1 MMGPLYK
8 FVKNSTLKNLLQQ
21 YKPFLL
27 FLGKFFL
34 SYLILTILYQSYL
47 NQFDVK
53 NAEVDGFTKSVAKQ
67 TEWVLS
73 LIDNHSYTTKHL
85 TEPSIKLFYKNK
97 YISRVIEGCNGLSV
111 MILFVAFVIAFSGK
125 FKNTLL
131 FLLFGIVIIHVL
143 NVSRIALLS
152 MALYFYPQFEHF
164 LHGVLF
170 PLIIYGVVFVL
181 WVIWVN
187 NYSSYASVSKKI

>member
-1 MMGPLYK
+1 M
-8 FVKNSTLKNLLQQ
+8 KNLLQQ

-53 NAEVDGFTKSVAKQ
+53 NAEVDGFTKSVAEQ